1 MIIEE
6 KFMNPQAIINIFGS
20 MPNFTDAEL
29 MNVELNRDGPC
40 LFVCLMTKDVVEN
53 KPKRWGKWDVVYV
66 EMSLIGVQDLLIKN
80 LGTNNIVDQFE
91 ISELNGNGSLKIKCN
106 NQMQLECLFDWARI
120 ENITPGLFGI
130 S

>member
-1 MIIEE
+1 
-6 KFMNPQAIINIFGS
+6 
-20 MPNFTDAEL
+20 

-66 EMSLIGVQDLLIKN
+66 EMSFIGVQDLLIKN

-120 ENITPGLFGI
+120 ENITPGLLGI